1 MNDPH
6 VERLVYRFKVIEPN
20 TSFKNPP
27 AVSYENDVFKATLAE
42 NRLVLEM
49 KEHFATEDAAHAA
62 VRPRLR
68 AWEMDAG
75 LRLGAGE
82 FSFDFENAQVID
94 RKPDPGSAHVLAA
107 AVTARATATGS
118 LTVRVERARSPDP
131 PDPTFKITPDVETLW
146 ARYEGYRRG
155 REPLTAMAYFC
166 LTVLEWIA
174 APDDKN
180 KRARGCSHFGIAR
193 DVRDKLGDL
202 SSEVG
207 TGESARKYSGKGR
220 PHTSAEEEWLRV
232 CVRAL
237 IRRVGEVAANG
248 SAAGLPEIT
257 MASLPKL

>member
-82 FSFDFENAQVID
+82 
-94 RKPDPGSAHVLAA
+94 
-107 AVTARATATGS
+107 
-118 LTVRVERARSPDP
+118 RARYPDP